1 MQETQVQS
9 LNREDPLEKE
19 MAAHSSILAWEIPWA
34 EEPGGLQSMGSKK
47 ESHTHTHTHTKDG
60 LVTTQPQMIALNFCS
75 PPPNQNITCMPS
87 PVVCLIT
94 EKLGGP
100 AVLNLLYD
108 IPKPA
113 GPCSPKLLCLLIVRT
128 VGESGC

>member
-47 ESHTHTHTHTKDG
+47 ESHTHTHTHTRWLSDY
-60 LVTTQPQMIALNFCS
+60 TTTNDCIKLLQPPQTKISHVCLHS
-75 PPPNQNITCMPS
+75 
-87 PVVCLIT
+87 VVCLIT
-94 EKLGGP
+94 EKLGGA